1 MKFLIDAQLPSR
13 LARWIDARGHEAVH
27 TTDLPEGNRTDDAVL
42 NERSVH
48 DQSALVTKD
57 EDFVDTFLLRR
68 QPHKLL
74 LVTTGNIGNREL
86 ERLFEDNL
94 ELIAQAFETSD
105 FIELDRTSLII
116 HQ

>member
-1 MKFLIDAQLPSR
+1 M
-13 LARWIDARGHEAVH
+13 
-27 TTDLPEGNRTDDAVL
+27 
-42 NERSVH
+42 
-48 DQSALVTKD
+48 
-57 EDFVDTFLLRR
+57 RR

-116 HQ
+116 HR

>member
-1 MKFLIDAQLPSR
+1 M
-13 LARWIDARGHEAVH
+13 
-27 TTDLPEGNRTDDAVL
+27 
-42 NERSVH
+42 
-48 DQSALVTKD
+48 
-57 EDFVDTFLLRR
+57 RR

-116 HQ
+116 HQCREVLRTTLPGRLPARTVRPQSCEALGGRSIVT